1 MCLVSFIRIWMVR
14 LVAGNRYLPGDGV
27 EDVWMLNEV
36 SEVDSVGLEERYIRC
51 LKRVSNVN
59 RKVGKK
65 FKKKRGK
72 FLKKSILG
80 KEVSSLKMRL

>member
-14 LVAGNRYLPGDGV
+14 LVAGNRYLPCDGV

-59 RKVGKK
+59 RKVEKK
-65 FKKKRGK
+65 FKK
-72 FLKKSILG
+72 
-80 KEVSSLKMRL
+80 KEVSSLKRAFWVKR

>member
-1 MCLVSFIRIWMVR
+1 
-14 LVAGNRYLPGDGV
+14 
-27 EDVWMLNEV
+27 MLNEV
-36 SEVDSVGLEERYIRC
+36 REVDSVGLEERYIRC

-72 FLKKSILG
+72 FLKSAA
-80 KEVSSLKMRL
+80 VNSLQNYFLYSASKN

>member
-1 MCLVSFIRIWMVR
+1 
-14 LVAGNRYLPGDGV
+14 
-27 EDVWMLNEV
+27 MLNEV
-36 SEVDSVGLEERYIRC
+36 REVDSVGLGERYIRC
-51 LKRVSNVN
+51 LKRVN

-80 KEVSSLKMRL
+80 KEVSSLKMQL